1 MQRKSDR
8 HLDVLS
14 TILHPYASTG
24 FDRIS
29 RRVSQEQSDWKKLD
43 IYTIWTCQVHNF
55 VTGIVDQLFVNVDFF
70 SWNWE
75 LRKIWQMYIS
85 WFFFLQSDNI
95 YHGMDGLLFIVLLTS
110 SIFLSLLCVLLY
122 CILFLLNKYYFVQ
135 HYIIV
140 VCN

>member
-29 RRVSQEQSDWKKLD
+29 RRVSQEQFDWKKQD
-43 IYTIWTCQVHNF
+43 IYTIGTYRVHNF

-70 SWNWE
+70 PREIEN
-75 LRKIWQMYIS
+75 
-85 WFFFLQSDNI
+85 
-95 YHGMDGLLFIVLLTS
+95 
-110 SIFLSLLCVLLY
+110 
-122 CILFLLNKYYFVQ
+122 
-135 HYIIV
+135 
-140 VCN
+140 

>member
-43 IYTIWTCQVHNF
+43 IYIIWTYQVHNF

-70 SWNWE
+70 FRGIEN
-75 LRKIWQMYIS
+75 
-85 WFFFLQSDNI
+85 
-95 YHGMDGLLFIVLLTS
+95 
-110 SIFLSLLCVLLY
+110 
-122 CILFLLNKYYFVQ
+122 
-135 HYIIV
+135 
-140 VCN
+140 